1 MFQQLKES
9 PVKQGRYVQG
19 LSVVFCCRSDSR
31 RSGSNCEEEKKK
43 NPCCHPSLAPVHPI
57 TETAGFQLSVSAL
70 HTTHKAAISGPL
82 NRHPGS
88 YILIF
93 SLPPLPP
100 PQLLRHQHSG
110 QRGSVVL
117 HLISLVDPDQL
128 GRKPPKKA
136 SCCQLRPLLPQ
147 HPLRCGLVNFG
158 TCLARSGWAGKK

>member
-1 MFQQLKES
+1 MKKTS

-31 RSGSNCEEEKKK
+31 RSGSNCEEKKKK

-88 YILIF
+88 YTLIF
-93 SLPPLPP
+93 SLPPPATAAAPPSLALWTTRIRRSTSNQFGRSRSARTEAAGKSILLPTSSP
-100 PQLLRHQHSG
+100 L
-110 QRGSVVL
+110 
-117 HLISLVDPDQL
+117 
-128 GRKPPKKA
+128 A
-136 SCCQLRPLLPQ
+136 STSSSLRP
-147 HPLRCGLVNFG
+147 R
-158 TCLARSGWAGKK
+158 